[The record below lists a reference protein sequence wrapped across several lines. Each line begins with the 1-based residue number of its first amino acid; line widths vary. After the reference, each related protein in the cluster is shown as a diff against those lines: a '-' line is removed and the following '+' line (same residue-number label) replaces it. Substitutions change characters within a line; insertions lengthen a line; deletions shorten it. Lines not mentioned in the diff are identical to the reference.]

1 MRESSR
7 KGPRRRIV
15 KRPPPHEQKEEKDC
29 RDLYEQVGCI
39 VIKFSQAQKAQQT
52 RGIADLLILCPK
64 KDTFWWHEVK
74 RRQGPEYQKIQHQQ
88 TPHQIQFQNW
98 VELVGHTYIL
108 GPLSVAQQH
117 LEKLGIIR

>member
-7 KGPRRRIV
+7 KGRRRIV
-15 KRPPPHEQKEEKDC
+15 KRPPPSEKDEERDC
-29 RDLYEQVGCI
+29 IDLYEICGCI
-39 VIKFSQAQKAQQT
+39 VIKFSQAQKAMQT
-52 RGIADLLILCPK
+52 RGISDLLVLCPK
-64 KDTFWWHEVK
+64 LNTFWWHEVK
-74 RRQGPEYQKIQHQQ
+74 RRQGPEYQKIQHGQ
-88 TPHQIQFQNW
+88 TPHQVQFQGW